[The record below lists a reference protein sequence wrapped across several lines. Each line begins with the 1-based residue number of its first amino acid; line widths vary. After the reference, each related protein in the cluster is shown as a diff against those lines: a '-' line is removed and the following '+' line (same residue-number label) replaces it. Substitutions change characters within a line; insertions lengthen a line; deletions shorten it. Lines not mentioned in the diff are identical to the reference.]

1 MLLVF
6 QLKYIFKIMR
16 ALRQQFLT
24 DNQGEKIGVF
34 LPIDEFN
41 KMQEAVE
48 RLEELEDIKAYDE
61 AKAHNQEFIPAEQ
74 AFKEIEANRK
84 KG

>member
-1 MLLVF
+1 
-6 QLKYIFKIMR
+6 MR
-16 ALRQQFLT
+16 TLRQQFLT

-41 KMQEAVE
+41 KMREALD

-61 AKAHNQEFIPAEQ
+61 AKAKNEPTIPLR
-74 AFKEIEANRK
+74 EAIKLRK
-84 KG
+84 QKNG